1 MKRPTLAILTLAL
14 TLLLAVPAAADA
26 AQDLGIAEAA
36 SANVVKGGGT
46 VTFAV
51 TVSNSAA
58 DPYEEEAIVDL
69 FSLSAYAQPA
79 NNPYV
84 SFSSTQG
91 SCEITPVGQ
100 YQQLI
105 CRLGP
110 LAPGA
115 SARITA
121 DVTVNQSMT
130 HIAALLP
137 TSLEGTLVDA
147 NNANNEASAQVI
159 ASVPPTLTGS
169 SKLKLP
175 GLPQGCV
182 SGNFKLKV
190 RAAAA
195 NVKKLTAVLFLGFDA
210 SGEGHEWRRAASG
223 SRLSATVPASQIEA
237 GVVGQVYKLKIKA
250 RRKGAPPLK
259 RTVEFQLC
267 D

>member
-1 MKRPTLAILTLAL
+1 MRRTTLAILTLAL
-14 TLLLAVPAAADA
+14 TLLLAAPVAADA
-26 AQDLGIAEAA
+26 AQDLGLTQTA
-36 SANVVKGGGT
+36 SANVVKGGGI
-46 VTFAV
+46 VTFTV
-51 TVSNSAA
+51 TVSNSAV

-69 FSLSAYAQPA
+69 FSLSAYARPA

-91 SCEITPVGQ
+91 SCEITPAGE

-137 TSLEGTLVDA
+137 SSLEGTLVDA
-147 NNANNEASAQVI
+147 DNADNEASARVI

-190 RAAAA
+190 RAAAT

-210 SGEGHEWRRAASG
+210 SGEGHDWHRAASG
-223 SRLSATVPASQIEA
+223 SRLNVTVPASRIEA
-237 GVVGQVYKLKIKA
+237 GVVGQDYKLKIKA
-250 RRKGAPPLK
+250 RRRGAPPLQ

-267 D
+267 G